1 MPANRLN
8 LPASVERAVRKNCY
22 YGCVYCGCPIVEYH
36 HIIPYHIVQEHTEE
50 NIVALCANCHREV
63 HNKVISDRQLR
74 RAIED
79 PYNKRNRFVSH
90 QFGLADPLKSYID
103 VAGNKCFNTRV
114 ILRVRNTDIIWFEL
128 DKQNQLLLNAKLYNA
143 LGILCAQIMNN
154 RWFAMIDDDTWDIT
168 YKAGELVI
176 KSSRNRVDIRLR
188 INNDVVFFE
197 GEMLIQGK
205 RFVAKNNSIVLGNK
219 QVIMT
224 GGSFVNCGCAI
235 WIDDGSIK
243 IGC

>member
-1 MPANRLN
+1 MSVNRLN
-8 LPASVERAVRKNCY
+8 LPASVERVVRKNSY
-22 YGCVYCGCPIVEYH
+22 YGCVCCGCPIVEYH
-36 HIIPYHIVQEHTEE
+36 HIIPYHAVQEHTAE
-50 NIVALCANCHREV
+50 NMVALCANCHREV

-79 PYNKRNRFVSH
+79 PYNKQNRFVSH
-90 QFGLADPLKSYID
+90 QFSLADPHISYID
-103 VAGNKCFNTRV
+103 VAGNKYFNTRV
-114 ILRVRNTDIIWFEL
+114 ILRVGNTDIIWFEL
-128 DKQNQLLLNAKLYNA
+128 DQQNQLLLNAKMYNA
-143 LGILCAQIMNN
+143 LGILCAQIINN
-154 RWFAMIDDDTWDIT
+154 RWVAMIDDDTWDIT
-168 YKAGELVI
+168 YKSGELVI

-205 RFVAKNNSIVLGNK
+205 RFKAKNKRIVLGNN
-219 QVIMT
+219 VCTMT
-224 GGSFVNCGCAI
+224 GMSFEDCDCAI